1 MIYETN
7 RGGSSIRYR
16 VFCVFLLLF
25 SKKIIS
31 SMKKNP
37 SQKVVIVE
45 KELDDYIDYI
55 GSLEDLPRLVFIDEE
70 CRDPKIFD

>member
-1 MIYETN
+1 
-7 RGGSSIRYR
+7 
-16 VFCVFLLLF
+16 
-25 SKKIIS
+25 
-31 SMKKNP
+31 MKKNP

-70 CRDPKIFD
+70 CRDSKIFD